1 MKRWDRPLINHKYKV
16 GSEAFCDVGYYTGN
30 SGDVVFCEIDSCV
43 ELESGDIPRYRI
55 NIMDGAYSGKKLTVY
70 ETDFVD
76 IVEFCENDRSI
87 YTDNHNTHTSTPPQ
101 NTVGKTSKD
110 SQKKQTGFVCDISDM
125 TTDIS
130 DLCININS
138 LSNKPTNEVEKN
150 VVDSVPLEV
159 LDTNAILSEP
169 VGVLTTN
176 TYADIANGGF
186 DRLEEKVEKVSKI
199 AKLSLLSK
207 LINF

>member
-16 GSEAFCDVGYYTGN
+16 GAEAFCDVGYYTGN
-30 SGDVVFCEIDSCV
+30 CGDVVFCEIDSCV
-43 ELESGDIPRYRI
+43 ELESGDIPRYKI

-76 IVEFCENDRSI
+76 VVESYEND
-87 YTDNHNTHTSTPPQ
+87 YTNKPDIHSKPISAPQ
-101 NTVGKTSKD
+101 NSVKEDPKD
-110 SQKKQTGFVCDISDM
+110 SQKKQAGFVCDISDM
-125 TTDIS
+125 VTDIS

-138 LSNKPTNEVEKN
+138 LSNKPTNEAEKT
-150 VVDSVPLEV
+150 VGSVSLKLTDIDPV
-159 LDTNAILSEP
+159 LSEP

-176 TYADIANGGF
+176 TYTDIADGGF

>member
-16 GSEAFCDVGYYTGN
+16 GAEAFCDVGYYTGN

-43 ELESGDIPRYRI
+43 ESESSDIPRYKI

-76 IVEFCENDRSI
+76 VVESYEND
-87 YTDNHNTHTSTPPQ
+87 YTNKPDILNKPISAPQ
-101 NTVGKTSKD
+101 NSVKEDPKD
-110 SQKKQTGFVCDISDM
+110 SQKKQAGFVCDISDM
-125 TTDIS
+125 VTDIS

-138 LSNKPTNEVEKN
+138 LSNKSINSEEKN
-150 VVDSVPLEV
+150 VADSVPLEV

-169 VGVLTTN
+169 VGVLTTS
-176 TYADIANGGF
+176 TRTDIANGGF
-186 DRLEEKVEKVSKI
+186 NRLEEKVEKVSKI
-199 AKLSLLSK
+199 AKLAMLSK